1 MAAAS
6 VLPEQPAMTD
16 ENFQSNEDTRLR
28 EALKRC
34 PPGTYLAAREFRR
47 TGRIDYLPTIV
58 HGVIERYVDRDLR
71 GKMRMPDAG
80 LRLAE
85 DLGLDSL
92 SMMEIV
98 MLAEEILRI
107 TIDNDELRQ
116 LRTLGDI
123 TQFIEGKLRDLPS
136 PGFIAFPDGA
146 DERIGA

>member
-1 MAAAS
+1 MI
-6 VLPEQPAMTD
+6 
-16 ENFQSNEDTRLR
+16 EDNLKTNDDARLR

-34 PPGTYLAAREFRR
+34 PPDTYLAAREFRK
-47 TGRIDYLPTIV
+47 TGSVDHLPTIV
-58 HGVIERYVDRDLR
+58 HGVIERYVDRELR
-71 GKMRMPDAG
+71 GKLRTPHAG

-98 MLAEEILRI
+98 MLAEEILLI
-107 TIDNDELRQ
+107 TIDNDELRR

-123 TQFIEGKLRDLPS
+123 TQFIEGKLRTLPRS
-136 PGFIAFPDGA
+136 SFIGFPDGA

>member
-1 MAAAS
+1 VETGAVCAFS
-6 VLPEQPAMTD
+6 MT
-16 ENFQSNEDTRLR
+16 ENTFKADDDVRLR

-34 PPGTYLAAREFRR
+34 SPGTYLAAREFRK
-47 TGRIDYLPTIV
+47 TGSVDHLPAIV

-71 GKMRMPDAG
+71 GKLRTPHDG

-107 TIDNDELRQ
+107 TIDNDELRC

-123 TQFIEGKLRDLPS
+123 TQFIEGKLRDLPRS
-136 PGFIAFPDGA
+136 GLIGFPGDA